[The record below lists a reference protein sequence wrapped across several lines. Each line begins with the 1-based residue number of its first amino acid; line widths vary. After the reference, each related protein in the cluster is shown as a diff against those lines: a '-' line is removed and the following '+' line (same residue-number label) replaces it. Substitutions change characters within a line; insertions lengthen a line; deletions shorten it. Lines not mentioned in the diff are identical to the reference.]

1 MERREPLI
9 PRVVARLRLL
19 RYKWFGRG
27 PTPEEWEARLE
38 RVVAETVAESL
49 RWIPKEGGSFLD
61 VGANVGIY
69 AEKVLRE
76 RPGARAWLFEPVRS
90 HYERCV
96 ERFGGNR
103 NVVVENCALGDE
115 AGPTT
120 IWKPK
125 HNPGG
130 NVIDA
135 EIVARRRGTMDFRA
149 EEIECRV
156 FDEYARDKGIA
167 RVDFIKS
174 DTEGFD
180 WKVLRGM
187 MGFVA
192 RCEPRPVIL
201 VELLREDNHPDYA
214 GQMRVI
220 EELYRLGY
228 QRVEMEFEDDVQD
241 FLFVP
246 EGRRPVG

>member
-9 PRVVARLRLL
+9 PRVVSRLRLM

-38 RVVAETVAESL
+38 RVVAETVLESL

-90 HYERCV
+90 HFERCV
-96 ERFGGNR
+96 ERFAGR
-103 NVVVENCALGDE
+103 PNVVVENLALGDE
-115 AGPTT
+115 GGRTT

-130 NVIDA
+130 NVIDE
-135 EIVARRRGTMDFRA
+135 EIVARRRGYMDFRP
-149 EEIECRV
+149 EGIERVV
-156 FDEYARDKGIA
+156 FDEYAREKGIA

-174 DTEGFD
+174 DTEGYD

-187 MGFVA
+187 LGFVA

-201 VELLREDNHPDYA
+201 AELLREDNHPDYA

-220 EELYRLGY
+220 EDLYALGY
-228 QRVEMEFEDDVQD
+228 RRVDLRFVEDVQD

-246 EGRRPVG
+246 EGREPV

>member
-1 MERREPLI
+1 MPPREPLLQRTI
-9 PRVVARLRLL
+9 ERLRHY
-19 RYKWFGRG
+19 RYKWFGKA
-27 PTPEEWEARLE
+27 PSQAEWEERLQ
-38 RVVAETVAESL
+38 RVVAETVERSL
-49 RWIPKEGGSFLD
+49 PWIPKEGGRFLD

-69 AEKVLRE
+69 TENVLRE

-96 ERFGGNR
+96 ARFAGR
-103 NVVVENCALGDE
+103 TNVVVENFALGDKAE
-115 AGPTT
+115 RTR

-135 EIVARRRGTMDFRA
+135 EIVERRRGYMDFRP

-156 FDEYARDKGIA
+156 FDEYAMLHGID
-167 RVDFIKS
+167 RVDFVKS

-180 WKVLRGM
+180 YRVLRGM
-187 MGFVA
+187 LGFLG
-192 RCEPRPVIL
+192 RCEPRPAIIA
-201 VELLREDNHPDYA
+201 ELLREDIHPDYPA
-214 GQMRVI
+214 QLAVLG
-220 EELYRLGY
+220 ELYRMGY
-228 QRVEMEFEDDVQD
+228 GEVDLSRMDEVQD

-246 EGRRPVG
+246 RGRRPA